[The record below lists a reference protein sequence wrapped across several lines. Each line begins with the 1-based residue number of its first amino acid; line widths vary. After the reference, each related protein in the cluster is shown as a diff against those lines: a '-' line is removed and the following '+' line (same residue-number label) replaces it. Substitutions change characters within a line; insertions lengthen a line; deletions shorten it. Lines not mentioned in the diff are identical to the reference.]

1 MLEFISEVEPENS
14 IEVDFGGRERSN
26 SFVNILFA
34 LFWFSVL
41 QFLPL

>member
-26 SFVNILFA
+26 SFVNILESNSSDSNFT
-34 LFWFSVL
+34 
-41 QFLPL
+41 